1 MPEIRE
7 RATAYKVSIGNILNG
22 NPVLENDRIQHLDFN
37 GKQILRVNIVANV
50 IEKYEGEGEKKHISF
65 VLDDAS
71 GQIKVR
77 TFGENVDKFKS
88 VEQGQTLVVIGL
100 LRYYNGEIY
109 VLPDIMKV
117 VEPRY
122 LLVRKLELD
131 NNKPTEV
138 SKEAAK
144 EIKDKILEM
153 IKGAEDQ
160 GGLETD
166 QLILELKADPNH
178 INQEIQ
184 KLIEGGQIYEPRP
197 GKLRFLG

>member
-138 SKEAAK
+138 SKEEAK

-153 IKGAEDQ
+153 IKGAEDN

-166 QLILELKADPNH
+166 QLIMQLKADPNH

-184 KLIEGGQIYEPRP
+184 KLVEGGQIYEPRP

>member
-22 NPVLENDRIQHLDFN
+22 NPVLENDRLQHLDFN

-109 VLPDIMKV
+109 VLPDIMKP

-131 NNKPTEV
+131 NVKQPEV
-138 SKEAAK
+138 TKEEAK
-144 EIKDKILEM
+144 EIKDKILDM
-153 IKGAEDQ
+153 IKAAEPE

-166 QLILELKADPNH
+166 KLIMELKADPTH

-184 KLIEGGQIYEPRP
+184 KLIEGGQVYEPRP

>member
-1 MPEIRE
+1 MPDIRE
-7 RATAYKVSIGNILNG
+7 RATAYKLSIGNILNG
-22 NPVLENDRIQHLDFN
+22 NPMLENEKLKHVEFN
-37 GKQILRVNIVANV
+37 NKQVLRVNIVANV
-50 IEKYEGEGEKKHISF
+50 IEKYESEGEKKHISF
-65 VLDDAS
+65 ILDDAS

-77 TFGENVDKFKS
+77 AFADNVDKFKG

-100 LRYYNGEIY
+100 LRHYNGEIY
-109 VLPDIMKV
+109 VLPEVMKQ

-122 LLVRKLELD
+122 LLVRKLELEKS
-131 NNKPTEV
+131 KPMEV

-144 EIKDKILEM
+144 EIKDKILDM
-153 IKGAEDQ
+153 IKAAEDK

-166 QLILELKADPNH
+166 QLIMELKADPNH

-184 KLIEGGQIYEPRP
+184 KLIESGSIYEPRP